1 MERKSEVYSSKKDW
15 SKEGKVHF
23 LRYSYKYYTLSDCR
37 VDTDQFFPASVDGR
51 AEILSRHSS
60 QAQGEVEV
68 REVGDRLLLRGR
80 YRPQLLTASNIILL

>member
-1 MERKSEVYSSKKDW
+1 MVRKSEVYSSKKDW

-37 VDTDQFFPASVDGR
+37 VDTDQFFPASIDGM
-51 AEILSRHSS
+51 AEILARHSP

-68 REVGDRLLLRGR
+68 REWGIDYYFEEGTDPNFLRHR
-80 YRPQLLTASNIILL
+80 I